1 MTRLQDLSIKWKLTV
16 LLLGSTLTVLLL
28 ACITLVAREVSAFR
42 HGMVQEM
49 SVLADVVG
57 DNSRG
62 ALSFESSDDAE
73 KTLASL
79 NVEPHVIGAC
89 LYDKK
94 GARFAEYTRKE
105 ATVSFPASPPADG
118 YYFERDD
125 LLLAHPIVNH
135 EEHDQRVGT
144 IYIVA
149 DLQQIND
156 QLKSYAIIICL
167 VVVAA
172 FLVTFTLSFRL
183 HRFISDPILKLAE
196 TARIV
201 AEKKDYSVRAPTKGG
216 KDEISL
222 LTSAVNHMLSE
233 IEAGHRA
240 MQQANQSLETQAQEI
255 TQAKQSLEGQTG
267 RIMETVSVLGSSSKE
282 ILSSSS
288 RLAASAIET
297 ATAVNQTT
305 TTVEEVRQTSLHS
318 SQKTRQVS
326 ESAQRAAEVS
336 ERGKQSTEETAE
348 GMHRIREQMQ
358 SISASMMRLSEQTQT
373 IGGIINTVEDLAQQS
388 NLLSV
393 NAAIEA
399 AKAGEHGKGFG
410 VVAQEVKYLADQS
423 RQATTQVRTVLN
435 DIQRATN
442 AVVLAIEQ
450 GSKAVESGVDQSA
463 EAGRSII
470 LLAANVSEAALASA
484 QIAASSQQ
492 QVVGMDQVAHAM
504 ESIKQ
509 ASTQNVESAKQLET
523 AAKGL
528 SELGRQLEDLVG
540 RYKVSSKRADT
551 GRQS

>member
-1 MTRLQDLSIKWKLTV
+1 MNRLRDLSIRWKLT
-16 LLLGSTLTVLLL
+16 LLVLGSTLSVLLL
-28 ACITLVAREVSAFR
+28 ACIALVVREVAAFR
-42 HGMVQEM
+42 HGMVQELT
-49 SVLADVVG
+49 VLADVVG
-57 DNSRG
+57 DNSR
-62 ALSFESSDDAE
+62 AAISFDSREDAE
-73 KTLASL
+73 RTLSSL
-79 NVEPHVIGAC
+79 EVEPHIMGAC
-89 LYDKK
+89 LFGKQ
-94 GARFAEYTRKE
+94 GTRFAEYTR
-105 ATVSFPASPPADG
+105 AGVALAFPAAPPADG
-118 YYFERDD
+118 SYFERDD
-125 LLLAHPIVNH
+125 LVLVHPVMLH
-135 EEHDQRVGT
+135 EERVAT
-144 IYIVA
+144 IYIVS
-149 DLQQIND
+149 DLQQISD
-156 QLKSYAIIICL
+156 QLKSYAVIICL
-167 VVVAA
+167 VVLAA
-172 FLVTFTLSFRL
+172 FLVTFALSFRL
-183 HRFISDPILKLAE
+183 HRFISEPILRLAE

-201 AEKKDYSVRAPTKGG
+201 AEKKDYSVRVAAKGG
-216 KDEISL
+216 KDEIGL
-222 LTSAVNHMLSE
+222 LTGAVNHMLSE
-233 IEAGHRA
+233 IEAGHTA
-240 MQQANQSLETQAQEI
+240 MQQANQSLEAQAVQI
-255 TQAKQSLEGQTG
+255 SDAKRSLEGQAA

-288 RLAASAIET
+288 RLAASAVET

-336 ERGKQSTEETAE
+336 ERGKQSTEQTAE

-358 SISASMMRLSEQTQT
+358 SISASMLRLSEQTQT

-442 AVVLAIEQ
+442 AVLLAIEQ
-450 GSKAVESGVDQSA
+450 GSKAVEAGVEQSA

-470 LLAANVSEAALASA
+470 LLSHNVSDAALASA

-523 AAKGL
+523 AAQGL
-528 SELGRQLEDLVG
+528 SQLGKQLEELVG
-540 RYKVSSKRADT
+540 RYKVISNRGEK
-551 GRQS
+551 GV

>member
-1 MTRLQDLSIKWKLTV
+1 MKRLRDLSIKWKLT
-16 LLLGSTLTVLLL
+16 LLVLGSSLTVLLL
-28 ACITLVAREVSAFR
+28 ACVALVAREVNGFR
-42 HGMVQEM
+42 HGMVEELT
-49 SVLADVVG
+49 VLADVVG
-57 DNSRG
+57 NNSSG
-62 ALSFESSDDAE
+62 ALSFDNRDDAE
-73 KTLASL
+73 RTLSSL
-79 NVEPHVIGAC
+79 AVEGHVIGAC
-89 LYDKK
+89 LFDKK
-94 GARFAEYTRKE
+94 GARFADYARAG
-105 ATVSFPASPPADG
+105 ATPAFPSSPPPDG
-118 YYFERDD
+118 HYFERED
-125 LLLAHPIVNH
+125 LVLAHPVM
-135 EEHDQRVGT
+135 HDDDRVGT
-144 IYIVA
+144 IFILA
-149 DLQQIND
+149 DLQGIND
-156 QLKSYAIIICL
+156 QLKSYAVIICL
-167 VVVAA
+167 VVLAA
-172 FLVTFTLSFRL
+172 FVVTFALSFRL
-183 HRFISDPILKLAE
+183 HRFISEPILRLAE

-201 AEKKDYSVRAPTKGG
+201 AEKKDYSVRAPIKGEN
-216 KDEISL
+216 DEIGL

-240 MQQANQSLETQAQEI
+240 MQQANESLAAQAQQISEAKRSLEAQA
-255 TQAKQSLEGQTG
+255 A

-282 ILSSSS
+282 ILSSST
-288 RLAASAIET
+288 RLAASAVET

-326 ESAQRAAEVS
+326 ESAQRVAEVS
-336 ERGKQSTEETAE
+336 ERGKQSTEQTAE
-348 GMHRIREQMQ
+348 GMNRIREQMQ
-358 SISASMMRLSEQTQT
+358 SISGSMMRLAEQTQT

-450 GSKAVESGVDQSA
+450 GSKAVDAGVDQSA

-470 LLAANVSEAALASA
+470 LLSHNVSEAALASA

-509 ASTQNVESAKQLET
+509 ASMQNVESARQLET
-523 AAKGL
+523 AAQSLSGL
-528 SELGRQLEDLVG
+528 GKQLEELVA
-540 RYKVSSKRADT
+540 RYRTSSN
-551 GRQS
+551 QP